1 MYLVTVVAPEMARLG
16 CECPEPGYCFT
27 IEPAGEYREKNFEIE
42 YCETVVAAKK
52 DSDIIR
58 FKELPEVPQA
68 ICMKAYG
75 PYERL
80 RGHYMTL
87 FAGIARMGY
96 KISGAPRASYVDG
109 CWSQEDPEKWLTIIQ
124 VPVCKD

>member
-1 MYLVTVVAPEMARLG
+1 
-16 CECPEPGYCFT
+16 
-27 IEPAGEYREKNFEIE
+27 
-42 YCETVVAAKK
+42 
-52 DSDIIR
+52 
-58 FKELPEVPQA
+58 
-68 ICMKAYG
+68 MKAYG

-109 CWSQEDPEKWLTIIQ
+109 CWNQEDPEKWLTIIQ